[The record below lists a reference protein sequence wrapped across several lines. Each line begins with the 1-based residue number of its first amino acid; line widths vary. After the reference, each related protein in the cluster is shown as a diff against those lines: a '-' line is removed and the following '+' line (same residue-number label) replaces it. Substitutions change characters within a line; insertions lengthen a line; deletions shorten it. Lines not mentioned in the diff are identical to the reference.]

1 MKTIAPLQVL
11 NLVKSFTIFFLVTS
25 LGWIASNYVIFRTF
39 YIGWPILLGNV
50 IITAVLGWWW
60 YKRSYHSIFSYD
72 QQGFEVQR
80 GKARKE
86 SKKWGDFSQVS
97 LVHEEY
103 GRFVVRLYENDKKY
117 TVIPASDLKLD
128 ASDFR
133 FEVTELVR
141 GKSAGEGTRNAGKES

>member
-1 MKTIAPLQVL
+1 MKAIAPLQVL
-11 NLVKSFTIFFLVTS
+11 NLVKSFTAFFLVTS

-39 YIGWPILLGNV
+39 YIGWPILVGNV
-50 IITAVLGWWW
+50 IISAVLGWWW
-60 YKRSYHSIFSYD
+60 YKRTYHSIFSYD

-80 GKARKE
+80 GKASKE

-103 GRFVVRLYENDKKY
+103 GRFVVRLYEDDKKY

-133 FEVTELVR
+133 FEVTELVSGR
-141 GKSAGEGTRNAGKES
+141 PPGEGTRNAGKES